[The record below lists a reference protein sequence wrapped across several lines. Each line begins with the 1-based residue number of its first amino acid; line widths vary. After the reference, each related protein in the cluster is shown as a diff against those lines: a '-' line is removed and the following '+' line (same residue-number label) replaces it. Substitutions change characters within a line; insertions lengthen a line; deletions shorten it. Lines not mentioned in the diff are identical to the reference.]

1 MHHLMGAAEIGKRL
15 GVSRQRVSQLAAADP
30 TFPKPVAELAAG
42 RVWETADIER
52 WIAEYR
58 PRDNA
63 HGPA

>member
-15 GVSRQRVSQLAAADP
+15 GVSRQRVSQLAADDP

-52 WIAEYR
+52 WIAEHR
-58 PRDNA
+58 PRDTRGSA
-63 HGPA
+63 